1 MSSEKR
7 KEREKM
13 KDNLSIIKS
22 KLEEYVNEITKRSK
36 NAGANMYICPLC
48 GSGTPIADGKRHDGA
63 FSIYGENKSSW
74 KCHKCGRGGSI
85 IDLYGYINGI
95 NANDDDGFKKIVQA
109 LEEKYNIEETF
120 SFSRVSAEEDF
131 KGVPLPD
138 ESHADGEQE
147 DKAYKE
153 YEEKEIKL
161 CIGACKH
168 TVGFSDY
175 LTKRGISLEVQKR
188 FNVGYFGEWLH
199 PKTKWKHMGNPH
211 INEWVTPRIVIPT
224 SDSSYIARAT
234 DPEPPQDDPKSKY
247 YVKCY
252 KCGEVHI
259 FNPSALSSH
268 EDYCFI
274 VEGEIDALSCIECG
288 FNATG
293 LGSTSNMGQ
302 IFNYHIDKK
311 TVLIIAMDN
320 DTAGD
325 EATKKLIE
333 LCRKHK
339 QPYILS
345 YPDMLFNGAKDCNE
359 ALQKD
364 RKALIEQLEYD
375 KKRALE
381 FDKEDFFK
389 SLEAETVS
397 KEKEKVS
404 SMPDVVA
411 HQDGTGE
418 KSTIEENNVEDITA
432 NLPKY
437 IRQKINEKTG
447 EVTYTL
453 NTEVLAD
460 TFRKQYA
467 FILVKYANDRQGKP
481 DFYLYEH
488 GVYKLKALDELKA
501 LIKSQ
506 YLEPYK
512 YFNSSFVDNKNLV
525 KVCNSLYTDY
535 FKFVDSTELNQDEN
549 IINFR
554 NGLLYL
560 DTMQLKPHNPSVYS
574 TIQVSCNYNPNSTNA
589 PIFSAYMDTLTS
601 MNESIKRV
609 LLQVLSVAISNVKG
623 YKMKKALFTVGKGDT
638 GKSQLRILANRLIG
652 TENTSGID
660 LDTLE
665 ERFGTSAIYQKR
677 IVGSADMGF
686 MNVKQLRTFKQ
697 ITGGDAINCE
707 FKGGAFFSYTFDGVV
722 WFSANEMPRFGGD
735 RGDWVYNR
743 MIIVRCDNV
752 IEKEK
757 QDKALVD
764 KMMNEAPAI
773 VNILLPEL
781 KRVIQNGYE
790 YDIPE
795 ECIKAREEYK
805 KDNSLVKT
813 FLDECTEPRKIYDSC
828 TTKKMYDVF
837 KAYCG
842 DNARGYTPTNQE
854 FRKELVNIFGVNDI
868 KDLQSK
874 VKGNWYYPFTLTLST
889 KKDYAKAYGYDSID
903 FEKKVN

>member
-1 MSSEKR
+1 MA
-7 KEREKM
+7 
-13 KDNLSIIKS
+13 DNLVVIKS
-22 KLEEYVNEITKRSK
+22 KLEEYTNEITRPSK
-36 NAGANMYICPLC
+36 TAGTDMYICPLC

-63 FSIYGENKSSW
+63 FHLYGGNKSNW
-74 KCHKCGRGGSI
+74 KCHSCGRGGTI
-85 IDLYGYINGI
+85 IDLYGYIEGL
-95 NANDDDGFKKIVQA
+95 NAKDKDGFKRIIQA
-109 LEEKYNIEETF
+109 LEDKYNLDKSS
-120 SFSRVSAEEDF
+120 SFPRISAEEDF
-131 KGVPLPD
+131 KDIVTYDWDGNV
-138 ESHADGEQE
+138 ESRADGEQDE
-147 DKAYKE
+147 DRAYKE
-153 YEEKEIKL
+153 YEEKEIQL

-175 LTKRGISLEVQKR
+175 LTKRGISLEVQKK
-188 FNVGYFGEWLH
+188 FNIGYFGEWLH

-224 SDSSYIARAT
+224 SDSSYLARAT
-234 DPEPPQDDPKSKY
+234 TPEPPQDDPKYKY
-247 YVKCY
+247 YVKAY
-252 KCGEVHI
+252 KVGGVKI
-259 FNPSALSSH
+259 FNTVALTNQ
-268 EDYCFI
+268 EGYCFI

-333 LCRKHK
+333 LCKKHK
-339 QPYILS
+339 QPYTLAYS
-345 YPDMLFNGAKDCNE
+345 DMIFNGAKDCNE

-364 RKALIEQLEYD
+364 RKALIEQLEYY

-381 FDKEDFFK
+381 FDKEEFLK
-389 SLEAETVS
+389 SLEAETLS
-397 KEKEKVS
+397 NEKENT
-404 SMPDVVA
+404 PLVVA
-411 HQDGTGE
+411 HQ
-418 KSTIEENNVEDITA
+418 EEPTPE
-432 NLPKY
+432 LPPY

-460 TFRKQYA
+460 VIRKQYG

-488 GVYKLKALDELKA
+488 GVYKLKSLEELKA
-501 LIKSQ
+501 LIKSY

-512 YFNSSFVDNKNLV
+512 YYNSSFVDNKYIL

-535 FKFVDSTELNQDEN
+535 FRFVDSTELNQDEN

-560 DTMQLKPHNPSVYS
+560 DTMELKPHSSSIYS
-574 TIQVSCNYNPNSTNA
+574 TIQISCNYNPNNVNA
-589 PIFSAYMDTLTS
+589 PIFNDYLDTLTNS
-601 MNESIKRV
+601 NEDIKRV
-609 LLQVLSVAISNVKG
+609 LLEVMGIAISNIKG
-623 YKMKKALFTVGKGDT
+623 YKMKKALFTIGKGDS
-638 GKSQLRILANRLIG
+638 GKSQLRLLTNELIG
-652 TENTSGID
+652 LENTSGID

-677 IVGSADMGF
+677 VIGSADMGF

-707 FKGGAFFSYTFDGVV
+707 FKGGAFFSYIFDGVV

-735 RGDWVYNR
+735 KGDWVYNR
-743 MIIVRCDNV
+743 MIIVKCDNV
-752 IEKEK
+752 IPIEK
-757 QDKALVD
+757 QDTHLVK
-764 KMMNEAPAI
+764 KMHLEGEAI
-773 VNILLPEL
+773 VNMLIPHIND
-781 KRVIQNGYE
+781 VIKNNYK
-790 YDIPE
+790 YHVPE
-795 ECIKAREEYK
+795 ECIANREEYK
-805 KDNSLVKT
+805 KENSLVKL
-813 FLDECTEPRKIYDSC
+813 FLDECTEPRKVYDSC

-837 KAYCG
+837 KAWCG

-854 FRKELVNIFGVNDI
+854 FRKELVNIYGVNDI
-868 KDLQSK
+868 KDIQSK
-874 VKGNWYYPFTLTLST
+874 VKGNWYYPFTLTLSA
-889 KKDYAKAYGYDSID
+889 KQDYVKAYGYDSIYN
-903 FEKKVN
+903 EKES